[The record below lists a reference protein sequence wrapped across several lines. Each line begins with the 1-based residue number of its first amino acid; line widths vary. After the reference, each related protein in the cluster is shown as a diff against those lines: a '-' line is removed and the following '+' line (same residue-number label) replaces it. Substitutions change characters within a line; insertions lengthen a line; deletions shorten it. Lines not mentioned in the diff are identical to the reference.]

1 MEILN
6 SCHAAIDLCL
16 ENKKF
21 NIAHLYKYDKTFD
34 MHIHDCYEIYFS
46 ISGGQKFLIN
56 NQLYDFCNGDIF
68 FINKNESHHVLSIG
82 TEDYER
88 YVINIHPQYLEQFA
102 ELAKI
107 DLTDC
112 FTNRNEQCGH
122 KISLTEKEQQRLLF
136 LIHRLS
142 TTDGFGAEV
151 IEQAIFL
158 EMMVFFNSLYS
169 SKPAE
174 DKTTVHKSNKYYDKT
189 SNIISYI
196 NQNLSDDLNMDV
208 LSKHF
213 ALSASY
219 LSMIFKKETGTTIQ
233 KYITAQRITLA
244 KRLLSEGH
252 SVTETYLACGFND
265 YSNFL
270 RAFTKMVGISP
281 KKFSMISLE

>member
-6 SCHAAIDLCL
+6 SCHTAIDLCL

-46 ISGGQKFLIN
+46 ITGGQKFLIS
-56 NQLYDFCNGDIF
+56 NQLYDFSGGDIF
-68 FINKNESHHVLSIG
+68 FVNQNESHHVLHTNAG
-82 TEDYER
+82 NYER
-88 YVINIHPQYLEQFA
+88 YVINIHPQYLER
-102 ELAKI
+102 LANFTQTS
-107 DLTDC
+107 LTDC
-112 FTNRNEQCGH
+112 FTNRNKQYGH

-142 TTDGFGAEV
+142 TTEGFGAEV

-174 DKTTVHKSNKYYDKT
+174 DKITVHKSNKYYDKT